1 MIQRIQTI
9 FFFVITILMGS
20 IFFFPYAELL
30 VENEQIYTFNFNG
43 LFLDGKE
50 GFYLKTIPPIIL
62 LTIITLISF
71 VSIFLYKKRILQM
84 RINVINLV
92 LMLGYVGLNY
102 YYIKNFSSQ
111 LNGIISYNFI
121 VIFPFISVILTYLA
135 IRAVGKDEAL
145 IRSLDR
151 IR

>member
-1 MIQRIQTI
+1 MIQRIQTV

-92 LMLGYVGLNY
+92 LMLGYLGLNY

-121 VIFPFISVILTYLA
+121 AIFPFISVILTYLA

>member
-1 MIQRIQTI
+1 MIQRIQTV

-30 VENEQIYTFNFNG
+30 VQNDQIYTFNFNG

-50 GFYLKTIPPIIL
+50 GFYLQTVPPIIL
-62 LTIITLISF
+62 LSIITLISF

-102 YYIKNFSSQ
+102 YYIKNFSAQ

>member
-1 MIQRIQTI
+1 MIQRIQTV
-9 FFFVITILMGS
+9 FFFVITILMGL

-84 RINVINLV
+84 RINVINIV
-92 LMLGYVGLNY
+92 LMLGYLGLNY

-121 VIFPFISVILTYLA
+121 AIFPFISVILTYLA

>member
-1 MIQRIQTI
+1 
-9 FFFVITILMGS
+9 
-20 IFFFPYAELL
+20 
-30 VENEQIYTFNFNG
+30 
-43 LFLDGKE
+43 
-50 GFYLKTIPPIIL
+50 
-62 LTIITLISF
+62 
-71 VSIFLYKKRILQM
+71 M
-84 RINVINLV
+84 RINVINIV

-102 YYIKNFSSQ
+102 YYIKNFSAQ